1 MSLSL
6 LAFFAIIFV
15 LVYMLRVARIGALVA
30 FLLAGVLSGPYVFN
44 FFQLSDTWTFLGDL
58 GILFLWFNIGL
69 EINMRRLW
77 RMRRTIFGFGATQVL
92 MVAIMLFPFL
102 FGFTQWTVTGCIMV
116 ALMLAMSSTSADL
129 QLLTDRNQLNT
140 EMGRKTFSILLFQDL
155 LSIPLLAMLPAFSG
169 ATISMGATA
178 IDVVVISLALIL
190 SVIVIGRFVM
200 TPVFRH
206 VGKLKSKEAFLL
218 AIMLNIIIWAALVEV
233 MGLPAGLGAFLAGML
248 MSETVYRHQITAE
261 ISPYATLFLAFFFIS
276 LGMGL
281 NLPLLGANWY
291 IILFGLIGF
300 MVIKFAAIFIVSRVR
315 GVNVQDSF
323 MIALILAQGGEFALL
338 MLQTMKT
345 SGIRAIPSVHEEI
358 LTAIIILS
366 IMVTP
371 LLLWLHDYLQRSG
384 RISFG
389 RAARNLERPESSIR
403 PDVIVCGFGRVG
415 QTVCQMLDAQNIPYL
430 AIDLDINAVMMGRD
444 MGFNV
449 VYGNTTNRDVLVD
462 LGLRPRG
469 IKSVVIA
476 LDNVSTARQTIL
488 TVKTIVP
495 RVKIFA
501 RARNLADA
509 KVLMSLGVAAAMP
522 ETIESSLFLGYSVL
536 DFLGVPEQRTE
547 KLLSEIRSDDY
558 ACLSA
563 IISDKHD

>member
-92 MVAIMLFPFL
+92 MVAIMLFPLL

-218 AIMLNIIIWAALVEV
+218 AIMLNIIIWAALVEI

>member
-1 MSLSL
+1 M
-6 LAFFAIIFV
+6 
-15 LVYMLRVARIGALVA
+15 
-30 FLLAGVLSGPYVFN
+30 
-44 FFQLSDTWTFLGDL
+44 
-58 GILFLWFNIGL
+58 
-69 EINMRRLW
+69 
-77 RMRRTIFGFGATQVL
+77 
-92 MVAIMLFPFL
+92 
-102 FGFTQWTVTGCIMV
+102 
-116 ALMLAMSSTSADL
+116 
-129 QLLTDRNQLNT
+129 
-140 EMGRKTFSILLFQDL
+140 
-155 LSIPLLAMLPAFSG
+155 
-169 ATISMGATA
+169 
-178 IDVVVISLALIL
+178 
-190 SVIVIGRFVM
+190 
-200 TPVFRH
+200 
-206 VGKLKSKEAFLL
+206 
-218 AIMLNIIIWAALVEV
+218 
-233 MGLPAGLGAFLAGML
+233 
-248 MSETVYRHQITAE
+248 
-261 ISPYATLFLAFFFIS
+261 
-276 LGMGL
+276 
-281 NLPLLGANWY
+281 
-291 IILFGLIGF
+291 
-300 MVIKFAAIFIVSRVR
+300 
-315 GVNVQDSF
+315 
-323 MIALILAQGGEFALL
+323 
-338 MLQTMKT
+338 
-345 SGIRAIPSVHEEI
+345 
-358 LTAIIILS
+358 
-366 IMVTP
+366 
-371 LLLWLHDYLQRSG
+371 LWLHDYLQRSG

-509 KVLMSLGVAAAMP
+509 KMLMSLGIAAAMP